1 MAELTS
7 FSPARRF
14 GLNRKGDIA
23 EGLDADIAVV
33 DPGETWIVRS
43 DESESQQG
51 YTPFE
56 GLELGA
62 RVKTTFLR
70 GRRIY
75 DHGEVIGEPTGRF
88 LRRPY

>member
-1 MAELTS
+1 MAESKEYDLLIKNVRMVRPLRDS
-7 FSPARRF
+7 RA
-14 GLNRKGDIA
+14 
-23 EGLDADIAVV
+23 DADIALI
-33 DPGETWIVRS
+33 DPGETWIAHAE
-43 DESESQQG
+43 ESESRQG

-70 GRRIY
+70 VRRIY
-75 DHGEVIGEPTGRF
+75 DNGEVIGEFSGRF